1 MVAGIR
7 RRAAEGGELGV
18 VAEGGELGVAA
29 ESSELGHGGPRCW
42 AASDV
47 GEELRVAPGVVPL
60 VLGVLL
66 RFRCAAMAVLRFGAE
81 PEAGEVMFWGQIIK
95 RQSKPW

>member
-29 ESSELGHGGPRCW
+29 EGDELGV
-42 AASDV
+42 AA
-47 GEELRVAPGVVPL
+47 ERA
-60 VLGVLL
+60 LGVG
-66 RFRCAAMAVLRFGAE
+66 RQAAGD
-81 PEAGEVMFWGQIIK
+81 GSWG
-95 RQSKPW
+95 